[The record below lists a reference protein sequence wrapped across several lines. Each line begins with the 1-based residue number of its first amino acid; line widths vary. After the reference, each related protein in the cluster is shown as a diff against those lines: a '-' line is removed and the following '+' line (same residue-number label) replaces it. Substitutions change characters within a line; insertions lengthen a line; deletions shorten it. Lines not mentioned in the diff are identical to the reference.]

1 MLQFLDA
8 LLELVGF
15 IVDRMYLLTLLVE
28 LSVRILDLL
37 GYILYFDAFFVPLV
51 CVGLQLRE
59 ELSLL
64 GLDRVPT

>member
-15 IVDRMYLLTLLVE
+15 IVDWMYLLTLLVE

-51 CVGLQLRE
+51 CVGLQL
-59 ELSLL
+59 
-64 GLDRVPT
+64 